1 MSNKPYTTRQMKKIV
16 VIVTCV
22 AISILLTPFLMILCG
37 ILGALGSG
45 IAYWRGICSDIAVAW
60 RGPKEPQ
67 TIWETHLERLK
78 EKNKNTNNG
87 E

>member
-1 MSNKPYTTRQMKKIV
+1 MKKIV

-45 IAYWRGICSDIAVAW
+45 VAYWRGICSDIALSW
-60 RGPKEPQ
+60 RGTKPPEVSQ
-67 TIWETHLERLK
+67 NVWERHLERLK
-78 EKNKNTNNG
+78 EKNKNK
-87 E
+87 